1 MDSGRMTGLANAASA
16 KADTTTRKNA
26 NILASTATSAAATE
40 APNVAEEGEKIGITT
55 TVTKTGTG
63 IKKARTKDSGGQK
76 AKTKHTKDQLT
87 DKELLESHSG
97 FKQIETTEEQA
108 LPTRV
113 QRTTTIEVTAIHQE
127 MTGETQTS
135 GETRTPAATELEENR
150 QAPPAHE
157 ICLATTHLYST
168 QSE

>member
-1 MDSGRMTGLANAASA
+1 MTGLANAASA

-26 NILASTATSAAATE
+26 NILASTATSVAATG

-87 DKELLESHSG
+87 DKELLENHSG
-97 FKQIETTEEQA
+97 FK
-108 LPTRV
+108 
-113 QRTTTIEVTAIHQE
+113 
-127 MTGETQTS
+127 
-135 GETRTPAATELEENR
+135 
-150 QAPPAHE
+150 
-157 ICLATTHLYST
+157 
-168 QSE
+168 